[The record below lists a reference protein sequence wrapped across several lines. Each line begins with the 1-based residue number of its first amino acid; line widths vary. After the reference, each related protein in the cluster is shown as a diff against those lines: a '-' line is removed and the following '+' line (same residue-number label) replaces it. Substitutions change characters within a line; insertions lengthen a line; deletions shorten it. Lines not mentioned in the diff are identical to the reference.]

1 MVAVENTLGHVRP
14 SGWRAISRNINI
26 MGRRCHHVILQDGGL
41 SEASPPAFERQ
52 LVTRFGSRPKG
63 Q

>member
-1 MVAVENTLGHVRP
+1 
-14 SGWRAISRNINI
+14 
-26 MGRRCHHVILQDGGL
+26 MGRRCHHVILQDGGV